1 MQLYDVIPENLF
13 SPLASKNK
21 HLYAGGLFVI
31 LDAFRQQLKIS
42 KDELVS
48 MMSASLENEL
58 MYADFSDEELL
69 ENELTLSGKAHFLV
83 RKFRQTGW
91 ILLET
96 GADMKEYVTVPSYSH
111 QIIQLL
117 HDLKEPTKEE
127 NFAFVYSTYSSLK
140 NADETR
146 DPFEMT
152 TALYDGAARTEKLVE
167 SLKSV
172 FHSITYYNQRLIE
185 ELNINNVLYSH
196 YEMYQEEIIKRILSP
211 LKIRDSV
218 PKYKQPLTYILKKW
232 LVDKNALESMA
243 EYVNSSSS
251 GEDDM
256 EKCRMEIQRKIYY
269 IIDTYENLER
279 NYIQVIDDK
288 NTRYTRATTQKM
300 DYLINSDQTIKG
312 DLINILKALSDDETS
327 DRAVELTSD
336 SFEIYE
342 LSWLSEESLYDRK
355 RGVRRKREAQLYMED
370 NMEQLAEK
378 AKAMAAQTMKN
389 KYGRREIAAFVEGLL
404 SGRES
409 ISTEEFDIKDDDT
422 YIKTLLAAVHA
433 NDENSFYKIE
443 LHEGHTGSEQYRIP
457 LIVYKRRKGR

>member
-1 MQLYDVIPENLF
+1 MQLYDIIPDNLF

-21 HLYAGGLFVI
+21 RLYANGLFVI

-42 KDELVS
+42 KDELIS
-48 MMSASLENEL
+48 MMSASLESEL
-58 MYADFSDEELL
+58 MYADFSDEELF

-96 GADMKEYVTVPSYSH
+96 GADMKEYISVPSYSY

-146 DPFEMT
+146 DPFEMA

-196 YEMYQEEIIKRILSP
+196 YEMYQEEIIQRILSP

-218 PKYKQPLTYILKKW
+218 PKYKQPLTNILKKW

-243 EYVNSSSS
+243 EYIVSSS
-251 GEDDM
+251 GGEGGM

-312 DLINILKALSDDETS
+312 DLINILKALSDDETAG
-327 DRAVELTSD
+327 RALELTSD

-370 NMEQLAEK
+370 NMAQLAEK
-378 AKAMAAQTMKN
+378 ARAMAAQTMKN
-389 KYGRREIAAFVEGLL
+389 KYGRRETAAFVEGLL
-404 SGRES
+404 SGRDS
-409 ISTEEFDIKDDDT
+409 ISTEEFDIKDDDI

-433 NDENSFYKIE
+433 NDENSFYNIE
-443 LHEGHTGSEQYRIP
+443 IHEGQTGSKQYRVP